1 MRKIIKLKNQNEEI
15 SQYEEGQEK
24 NFKMNKKPRDIRDK
38 IRISSS
44 QKQEP
49 QKKKGKERIF
59 KKTKTKKPILKGH
72 KFTKKR
78 EKETHT
84 QRHYRETSECQ
95 IQRENVNISRV

>member
-24 NFKMNKKPRDIRDK
+24 NFKMKKKPRDIRDK

-49 QKKKGKERIF
+49 QKKKKRRKKE
-59 KKTKTKKPILKGH
+59 
-72 KFTKKR
+72 KR
-78 EKETHT
+78 EYLKK
-84 QRHYRETSECQ
+84 QKQKNRY
-95 IQRENVNISRV
+95 

>member
-24 NFKMNKKPRDIRDK
+24 NFKMKKKPRDIRDK